1 MAYMITA
8 RGDRQTDPFL
18 VKKTFAISIRRT
30 DLQSLSNLVDQ
41 VALSI

>member
-8 RGDRQTDPFL
+8 RGDRQTDPFWL
-18 VKKTFAISIRRT
+18 KTFAISIRRT